1 MSVMKYPYIIIDD
14 DKASISKTKSVFDE
28 FPNYLLMG
36 TATNY
41 DDAVNLI
48 LENKPHLVFL
58 EINPKNKKSN
68 LSLTIINELFRFMKT
83 LPKIVVLTKSR
94 EFAYEAIKHEV
105 FDYLTKPL
113 SIHELRKTLIKF
125 ERNAEEVS
133 ATICIKSY
141 GDYRFIDTEDI
152 VYAKA
157 DNNSTDIYMNNGDMI
172 TAFKTMKHFEN
183 TLPHEFVRIHNS
195 YIVNMNYIS
204 RIHLGNSICYIKNS
218 KIQLPFSKSYKKN
231 VDMVINLI
239 TSNENRE
246 LNKIFLNFEG
256 IN

>member
-1 MSVMKYPYIIIDD
+1 MKHPYLIIDD
-14 DKASISKTKSVFDE
+14 DKASISKLQSTFDE
-28 FPNYLLMG
+28 FSNYFLMG
-36 TATNY
+36 TANNY
-41 DDAVNLI
+41 DDGVNMI
-48 LENKPHLVFL
+48 LEHKPQLVFL

-68 LSLTIINELFRFMKT
+68 LSLSIINELFRFMNT
-83 LPKIVVLTKSR
+83 LPKIVVVTKGR
-94 EFAYEAIKHEV
+94 EMAYEAIKHEV

-113 SIHELRKTLIKF
+113 SIYELRKTLIKF
-125 ERNAEEVS
+125 ERGAEEVS
-133 ATICIKSY
+133 TTICIKSY
-141 GDYRFIDTEDI
+141 GDYRFIDTQDI

-231 VDMVINLI
+231 VDMLINLI

-246 LNKIFLNFEG
+246 LNKIFLNLDDL
-256 IN
+256 

>member
-1 MSVMKYPYIIIDD
+1 MKYPYIIIDD
-14 DKASISKTKSVFDE
+14 DKASISKTQSLFDE
-28 FPNYLLMG
+28 FSNYFLMG
-36 TATNY
+36 IANNY
-41 DDAVNLI
+41 DDGINLV
-48 LENKPHLVFL
+48 LQHKPQLVLL

-68 LSLTIINELFRFMKT
+68 LSLALINELFRFMKV
-83 LPKIVVLTKSR
+83 LPKIVVVTKSR
-94 EFAYEAIKHEV
+94 EFAYDALKHEV

-113 SIHELRKTLIKF
+113 SIHDLRKTIIKF
-125 ERNAEEVS
+125 ERNIEEVS
-133 ATICIKSY
+133 TTICIKSY

-157 DNNSTDIYMNNGDMI
+157 DNNSTDIFMNNGDMI

-204 RIHLGNSICYIKNS
+204 RIHLGNSVCYIKNS

-231 VDMVINLI
+231 VDMLINLI
-239 TSNENRE
+239 TTNENKE
-246 LNKIFLNFEG
+246 LKKIFLNLDDL
-256 IN
+256 N